1 VWQLGMPLSTRWLK
15 RAMRSRPRRAAV
27 AEERAERVGIE
38 ALAGYALDRK
48 DHDESGTEGGI
59 QWPRCFAG

>member
-1 VWQLGMPLSTRWLK
+1 VWQLGVPLSTRSLK

-38 ALAGYALDRK
+38 ALAGDALDRK
-48 DHDESGTEGGI
+48 DHDESGTE
-59 QWPRCFAG
+59 